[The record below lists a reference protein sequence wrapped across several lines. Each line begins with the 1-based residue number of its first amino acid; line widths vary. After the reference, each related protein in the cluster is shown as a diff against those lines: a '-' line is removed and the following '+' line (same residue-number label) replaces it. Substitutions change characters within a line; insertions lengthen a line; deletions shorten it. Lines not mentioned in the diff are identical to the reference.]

1 MKDNLKNVLQEA
13 SISIAACLDEPTSV
27 KSKDLEHI
35 QNLISKIESFISLTE
50 SILTGDIVKRNDT
63 EPKYTYIYGDECSDV
78 WNSLG
83 FTIHDDDDRIK
94 LQFVKYEE
102 RGSYDED

>member
-1 MKDNLKNVLQEA
+1 MNNKEKLEWLHFAISEAINGNIGELSNALQIVEQ
-13 SISIAACLDEPTSV
+13 LREPQT
-27 KSKDLEHI
+27 DA
-35 QNLISKIESFISLTE
+35 
-50 SILTGDIVKRNDT
+50 
-63 EPKYTYIYGDECSDV
+63 KYTYIYGDECSDI

-102 RGSYDED
+102 RGSYD

>member
-1 MKDNLKNVLQEA
+1 MNNKEKLEQLMEALVGDNAMQRYTHKEILAYAYDLKDKEQ
-13 SISIAACLDEPTSV
+13 
-27 KSKDLEHI
+27 KSD
-35 QNLISKIESFISLTE
+35 
-50 SILTGDIVKRNDT
+50 
-63 EPKYTYIYGDECSDV
+63 KYTYIYGDECPDI

-102 RGSYDED
+102 RGSYE